1 MTDVDALESDDP
13 PPPSPH
19 FTAVG
24 RLATAT
30 AEGLEELTIAARR
43 GDAAAARRVLRRSA
57 GEVLRAPDA
66 ELAVRRDLNLPASGS
81 LRRTACELQVISLL
95 AQVGELV
102 DAFARQLANG
112 RTPRPALDALTAEL
126 ETLGGAGGR
135 RLRSIGCLSA
145 PAMDGEYLRAGA
157 ALRESLDRLGG
168 GPTVCPASAG
178 SGPSAAS
185 TCSCLIRAVLSASS
199 VATRVA

>member
-1 MTDVDALESDDP
+1 M
-13 PPPSPH
+13 
-19 FTAVG
+19 
-24 RLATAT
+24 
-30 AEGLEELTIAARR
+30 
-43 GDAAAARRVLRRSA
+43 
-57 GEVLRAPDA
+57 
-66 ELAVRRDLNLPASGS
+66 
-81 LRRTACELQVISLL
+81 ISLL

-112 RTPRPALDALTAEL
+112 RTPRPALDALTTEL

-168 GPTVCPASAG
+168 PTVCRASAG